1 MNHFNKE
8 QYCHSYLQASP
19 WAWLQCREEAL
30 QHGRCCCLWLHKEM
44 QLELMVPSSVFVLHF
59 RSLLTF
65 SYGACSTGLGE
76 AVALTDWTAE
86 AHVHESLG
94 CFRKRGTSG
103 QHQPHP
109 PPQQFLH
116 LPEQQAAQTEWAIAW
131 FWSWGKKTHYKLTRK
146 SHKWVLTHCTEVHH
160 SLSGSAPACNCSPL
174 WTGSSEWNSFPVLC
188 SSHSCWCD
196 PWFPLGDKTINLHS

>member
-1 MNHFNKE
+1 
-8 QYCHSYLQASP
+8 
-19 WAWLQCREEAL
+19 
-30 QHGRCCCLWLHKEM
+30 M

-94 CFRKRGTSG
+94 CFRKRGTSR

-116 LPEQQAAQTEWAIAW
+116 LPEQQAAQTE
-131 FWSWGKKTHYKLTRK
+131 
-146 SHKWVLTHCTEVHH
+146 
-160 SLSGSAPACNCSPL
+160 
-174 WTGSSEWNSFPVLC
+174 
-188 SSHSCWCD
+188 
-196 PWFPLGDKTINLHS
+196 